1 MKRFLVS
8 SVLALGLLFTNTQ
21 SLAEENK
28 QQEPTKVKVELK
40 DLLCGPVKEINKRLH
55 ELGMTP
61 VFMAISEVHHY
72 ETMVWLAKD
81 NSVIFIRYVDEH
93 SACLMG
99 MGDLVLFDHPEA
111 KKLDI

>member
-28 QQEPTKVKVELK
+28 QQSNVVRVELK
-40 DLLCGPVKEINKRLH
+40 DLICGPIKEVNKRLE
-55 ELGMTP
+55 ELQMVP
-61 VFMAISEVHHY
+61 VLMAVSEVHHY
-72 ETMVWLAKD
+72 ETMMWIAKD
-81 NSVIFIRYVDEH
+81 RSVVFVRYVDEQ